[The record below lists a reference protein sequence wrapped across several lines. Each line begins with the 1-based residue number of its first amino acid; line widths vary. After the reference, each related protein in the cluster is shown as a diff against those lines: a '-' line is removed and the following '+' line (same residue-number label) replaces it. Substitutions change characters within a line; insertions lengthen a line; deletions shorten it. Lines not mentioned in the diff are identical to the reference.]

1 LPAAASPASF
11 MKLRREIGIEKD
23 LSMVTI
29 PL

>member
-11 MKLRREIGIEKD
+11 MKLGSEIGIEKD